1 MFMTT
6 ITISKETRDQLAKI
20 GDHDSTFE
28 DIIRNLLK
36 TWDLK

>member
-1 MFMTT
+1 MIMTT
-6 ITISKETRDQLAKI
+6 ITISKETRDQLAKV

-36 TWDLK
+36 MWDLK